1 MQVSPVLE
9 ESMLLQEVGCIF
21 CNVKHNNVAIREN
34 GYLGQRCESC
44 GLIYISPRP
53 QEKDIEKI
61 YACGDAR
68 MAPEQHISR
77 GHLKRRQARHVLKLA
92 KRFVT
97 SGSLLEIG
105 AGAGFFLDEARRAG
119 FQPFAIEPN
128 PTQADFIEHNLGI
141 PCERRALSL
150 DTFQDKQFDVIYHA
164 DVISHFYDPVQAFQT
179 MHAKLRHGGFVIFE
193 TGNVADLRA
202 KYLDV
207 IPTFQYPDHLF
218 FFGEQ
223 ALRKLL
229 QMTGF
234 QTLKMY
240 SYSIL
245 TELHFA
251 KLLAGQYEPANG
263 ARSNGLSRGL
273 SHSVKESVRP
283 AYYNLM
289 HFMRYNVGAWMPKAG
304 RPQTVIVVAQKV

>member
-1 MQVSPVLE
+1 MS
-9 ESMLLQEVGCIF
+9 LQEVGCIF
-21 CNVKHNNVAIREN
+21 CNVKHNNAAIRES
-34 GYLGQRCESC
+34 GYVGHRCDSC

-53 QEKDIEKI
+53 HEKDIEKI
-61 YACGDAR
+61 YACGDATI
-68 MAPEQHISR
+68 APEQHIAR

-92 KRFVT
+92 KRYIT

-105 AGAGFFLDEARRAG
+105 AGAGFFLDEARRSG

-128 PTQADFIEHNLGI
+128 PTQADYIQHNLGI

-179 MHAKLRHGGFVIFE
+179 IHAKLRRGGFVIFE
-193 TGNVADLRA
+193 TGNVADVHS

-223 ALRKLL
+223 ALARLL

-240 SYSIL
+240 SYSIM
-245 TELHFA
+245 TELFFA
-251 KLLAGQYEPANG
+251 QLLAGRYVPENG

-273 SHSVKESVRP
+273 SHPVKEFIRP
-283 AYYNLM
+283 AYFNLM
-289 HFMRYNVGAWMPKAG
+289 HFMRYRVGSWMPKAG